1 MDTDWMTQGKCRDM
15 TPGLFFPSDGVGV
28 QVAQRV
34 CAECTVQS
42 GVPAIRPGAPGRRR
56 RLGGTSERQ
65 RRRLLKGHRP
75 ATVGADDL
83 GRLAP
88 AGQS

>member
-34 CAECTVQS
+34 CAECTVRVACLRYALAHRVDD
-42 GVPAIRPGAPGRRR
+42 GVW
-56 RLGGTSERQ
+56 GGTSERQ

>member
-15 TPGLFFPSDGVGV
+15 SPALFFPSDGVGV

-34 CAECTVQS
+34 CAECTVS
-42 GVPAIRPGAPGRRR
+42 AACLRYALAHRVDDGVW
-56 RLGGTSERQ
+56 GGTSERQ
-65 RRRLLKGHRP
+65 RRRLLSGRRP
-75 ATVGADDL
+75 ATAGVDDL
-83 GRLAP
+83 ARLAA